1 MLWRLFTYFE
11 TLYIFWVEDSI
22 KVYLKLLRKANKL
35 YLCDLFWDTIL
46 LEAKK
51 SRIRGDPGRIVNST
65 SENETLNMEE
75 QIAKLQT
82 KLKLLN
88 FTAKKTDSTI
98 AKADIEVSER
108 LCSSIKAM
116 IKAVSD
122 VKETIEEQ
130 KFKSG
135 ATVEIVSEW
144 SDEIEQQIEFADE
157 QVRKITNQ
165 IREINYEFKQA
176 EDVKKRDA
184 QLEFERARVELQ
196 QQHEKHERDEQ
207 IAQEAKILD
216 KKLQYQ
222 NYSKNRKLALACQQ
236 TEYKPNCRSYR

>member
-1 MLWRLFTYFE
+1 
-11 TLYIFWVEDSI
+11 
-22 KVYLKLLRKANKL
+22 
-35 YLCDLFWDTIL
+35 
-46 LEAKK
+46 
-51 SRIRGDPGRIVNST
+51 
-65 SENETLNMEE
+65 MEE

-116 IKAVSD
+116 IKAVSN
-122 VKETIEEQ
+122 VKETIEAQ

-165 IREINYEFKQA
+165 IREINYLKQA

-184 QLEFERARVELQ
+184 QLEFERAQVELQ
-196 QQHEKHERDEQ
+196 QQHDKHERDEQ
-207 IAQEAKILD
+207 IAQEAKLLD

-222 NYSKNRKLALACQQ
+222 KLFEESQ
-236 TEYKPNCRSYR
+236 TSVPKDGVQAKLPKLQITKFNGQFSDWLRLFVR

>member
-1 MLWRLFTYFE
+1 M
-11 TLYIFWVEDSI
+11 
-22 KVYLKLLRKANKL
+22 
-35 YLCDLFWDTIL
+35 
-46 LEAKK
+46 
-51 SRIRGDPGRIVNST
+51 
-65 SENETLNMEE
+65 
-75 QIAKLQT
+75 
-82 KLKLLN
+82 N

-184 QLEFERARVELQ
+184 QLEFERA
-196 QQHEKHERDEQ
+196 
-207 IAQEAKILD
+207 
-216 KKLQYQ
+216 
-222 NYSKNRKLALACQQ
+222 
-236 TEYKPNCRSYR
+236 